1 MHHRRPRYAL
11 MRIRIP
17 FVPLLVVAA
26 LAVANG
32 ASAQQDAFCICLDPL
47 NPNSCGGNAVIPVGV
62 PTNIYLCLLNPSG
75 SQVMC
80 WAARITDSRQEGDML
95 GEWDMWGLDAWMD
108 PFDYVVVPE
117 MSPAV
122 PNAANVVVLGM
133 MWVRVLDQTAPIE
146 FFIGPV
152 SDVVGLPDTPGYVH
166 TLGIDTPATV
176 CSNGF
181 EEPVFSINGVVAA
194 EEGTW
199 GAIKGS
205 YLAGPAAG
213 R

>member
-1 MHHRRPRYAL
+1 

-17 FVPLLVVAA
+17 FVPLLVIAA
-26 LAVANG
+26 LATANS

-47 NPNSCGGNAVIPVGV
+47 NPNSCGGNVMIPVGV

-80 WAARITDSRQEGDML
+80 WEARITDSRQDGDML
-95 GEWDMWGLDAWMD
+95 GEWEMWGLDAFMD
-108 PFDYVVVPE
+108 PYDYGVVPE
-117 MSPAV
+117 TQPAV

-133 MWVRVLDQTAPIE
+133 MWVRVLNEAAPVE
-146 FFIGPV
+146 FFVGPV
-152 SDVVGLPDTPGYVH
+152 PDSISFPDTPGYVH
-166 TLGIDTPATV
+166 TLGYNAPATV
-176 CSNGF
+176 CSGDF
-181 EEPVFSINGVVAA
+181 DEPVFGINGVVAA

-205 YLAGPAAG
+205 YLADPAAG